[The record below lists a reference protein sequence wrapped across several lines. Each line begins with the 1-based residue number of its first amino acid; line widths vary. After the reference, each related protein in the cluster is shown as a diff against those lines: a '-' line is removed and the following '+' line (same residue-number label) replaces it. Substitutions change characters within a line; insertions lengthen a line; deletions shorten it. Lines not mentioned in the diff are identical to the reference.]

1 MSEPTQQ
8 NETSKAVLEAFTFIK
23 SGDETLNERVHAMA
37 SLLHTAAMMV
47 IKSESRKGEGFE
59 CIKYLELA
67 SWGGPVMP
75 SRLPIEKRFLTS
87 RLPACHACLVCYVIV

>member
-1 MSEPTQQ
+1 MSEQTPQ
-8 NETSKAVLEAFTFIK
+8 NETSKTILEAFSFHK
-23 SGDETLNERVHAMA
+23 CDDETLNERVHAMA

-67 SWGGPVMP
+67 FMYYQNAQFRKRFDTEEKEEP
-75 SRLPIEKRFLTS
+75 SRIIS
-87 RLPACHACLVCYVIV
+87 

>member
-8 NETSKAVLEAFTFIK
+8 NETSKAVMEAFTFIRCQ
-23 SGDETLNERVHAMA
+23 DETLNERVHAMA

-67 SWGGPVMP
+67 FMYYQNAQF
-75 SRLPIEKRFLTS
+75 RKRFDTEEKEEVS
-87 RLPACHACLVCYVIV
+87 RIIS

>member
-1 MSEPTQQ
+1 MSEPNQQ
-8 NETSKAVLEAFTFIK
+8 NETSKSVMEAFTFIK

-59 CIKYLELA
+59 AIRYLETAFLYYKE
-67 SWGGPVMP
+67 SQF
-75 SRLPIEKRFLTS
+75 RKRFDKEEEDK
-87 RLPACHACLVCYVIV
+87 PLVFTP

>member
-23 SGDETLNERVHAMA
+23 SADETLNERVHAMA

-47 IKSESRKGEGFE
+47 VRSESRKGEGFE
-59 CIKYLELA
+59 AIKYLETAFLYYKE
-67 SWGGPVMP
+67 SQF
-75 SRLPIEKRFLTS
+75 RKRFDKQEEEAPS
-87 RLPACHACLVCYVIV
+87 IIS

>member
-23 SGDETLNERVHAMA
+23 SADETLNERVHAMA
-37 SLLHTAAMMV
+37 SLLHTASMMV

-59 CIKYLELA
+59 AIRYLEMAFLYYTQA
-67 SWGGPVMP
+67 QF
-75 SRLPIEKRFLTS
+75 RKRFDTEEEKEEAP
-87 RLPACHACLVCYVIV
+87 RIIT